1 VTWQEASTS
10 LKQLYRKMMFPKE
23 PHAPKWTMT
32 EIDQLD
38 VHFFSE
44 LMEVVEDAPQEKE
57 VYLSDIWG

>member
-1 VTWQEASTS
+1 MTFAEAYTS
-10 LKQLYRKMMFPKE
+10 LKLLYRNMMFPKE

-44 LMEVVEDAPQEKE
+44 LMEVVDDAPQEKE
-57 VYLSDIWG
+57 VYLADVWR